1 MGRSLYVLN
10 FKVKIG
16 NLIGF
21 YISMMNLKPLRYQI
35 QRIYEDCAYYS
46 DNQKTPIGRRL
57 ADSSC
62 NF

>member
-1 MGRSLYVLN
+1 M
-10 FKVKIG
+10 FKIG

-21 YISMMNLKPLRYQI
+21 DIFMMNLKPLRYQI